1 MAGQNRAR
9 PGPTARAASL
19 RAMAPTPHD
28 CGARRRL
35 GVLPLLLLLLGAA
48 VAGPAA
54 AQNPLLDVLDSSS
67 EEAAGEPRSE
77 RASEADP
84 LTAIENAL
92 TDARSRLASLTRA
105 RASDARD
112 GDDPF
117 APSASL
123 DLAERLVRILEQRRE
138 AQLRIDALEVGRS
151 VIESGL
157 ARDPS
162 EIVADPPPFPVPTL
176 DGVLKAWRDAARQE
190 EKTRRVLA
198 DRRSNLD
205 LVREARSD
213 LDKERR
219 RLRDVLANEK
229 SEVERIRLQTE
240 FRELE
245 DRLRIAHEQVLLAEQ
260 RVESAT
266 IEHDIHVSTTRQA
279 RAALTWVESQ
289 LQPRESDLTDAIARL
304 DRERLD
310 LDRELELKRSR
321 LLAAEGTLRT
331 AEERRGRIDPAQSA
345 AFELELSTRRAQL
358 SHRQQMVS
366 LLSER
371 IERLARM
378 RTTWQRRYS
387 VLGSDFDLAKAPG
400 WRDAAELELE
410 RLQNLRRI
418 HETERAE
425 AQLAQADLLRRST
438 QLDSESPNAQRFL
451 ELEFEDLD
459 ELVALYDSDLLS
471 LDAAIALEDRL
482 VDELTARM
490 KRRSLSER
498 ARSAW
503 AAITSFWTWELTTS
517 QDNAITPG
525 KIAIALAVFVLGL
538 SFARFVRTQLR
549 RRFFP
554 QFGFDAGAS
563 SAFASLTFY
572 ALMAVAFLLA
582 LRAVNIPLTAFAVAG
597 GALAIGIGFGSQ
609 TVVSNFISGLLLLA
623 ERPIR
628 TGDLVEVGGVVGTVD
643 TIGLRST
650 RIQTPDNFHIIV
662 PNAAFLESNVVNWTH
677 EDPMLR
683 LRVNV
688 GVAYGSPVREVEA
701 LLLQA
706 AREHPRCVE
715 RPSAPSVV
723 FDDFGDSALLFEV
736 RFWIRYTE
744 RTDRASIRSDVRYR
758 IDELFSEHGIVIAFP
773 QMDVHLD
780 VAGKEPA

>member
-1 MAGQNRAR
+1 MLPSPA
-9 PGPTARAASL
+9 
-19 RAMAPTPHD
+19 D
-28 CGARRRL
+28 YGARFPVRACAFL
-35 GVLPLLLLLLGAA
+35 LVLLCGLL
-48 VAGPAA
+48 AGPAA
-54 AQNPLLDVLDSSS
+54 AQNPLLDALDPSQ
-67 EEAAGEPRSE
+67 EEAEEPQG
-77 RASEADP
+77 APQPDGDP
-84 LTAIENAL
+84 LTSIENAL
-92 TDARSRLASLTRA
+92 TDARSRLAALSSA
-105 RASDARD
+105 RASEASESDA
-112 GDDPF
+112 PLP
-117 APSASL
+117 PSTSL
-123 DLAERLVRILEQRRE
+123 DLANRLVRILEQRRE

-176 DGVLKAWRDAARQE
+176 DGVLQAWRDAARQE
-190 EKTRRVLA
+190 KKTRRVLE

-205 LVREARSD
+205 LAREARND
-213 LDKERR
+213 FAKERR
-219 RLRDVLANEK
+219 RLRDVLANERA
-229 SEVERIRLQTE
+229 EIERIRLETE
-240 FRELE
+240 LRELE
-245 DRLRIAHEQVLLAEQ
+245 DRLRIANEQVLLTEQ

-289 LQPRESDLTDAIARL
+289 IQPRQSDLTDAIARL

-331 AEERRGRIDPAQSA
+331 TEERRGRDDAELGGGFA
-345 AFELELSTRRAQL
+345 LELATRRAQL

-378 RTTWQRRYS
+378 RTTWQHRYA
-387 VLGSDFDLAKAPG
+387 VLGPDFDLAEAPD
-400 WRDAAELELE
+400 WRDTAELELE

-425 AQLAQADLLRRST
+425 AQLAQAELLRRST
-438 QLDSESPNAQRFL
+438 EAGSESPAAQRFL

-459 ELVALYDSDLLS
+459 ELVTLYDSDLLS

-490 KRRSLSER
+490 KRRSLAER

-517 QDNAITPG
+517 EDSAITPG
-525 KIAIALAVFVLGL
+525 KIAIALAVLVFGL
-538 SFARFVRTQLR
+538 SIARFIRNQLR

-609 TVVSNFISGLLLLA
+609 TIVSNFISGLLLLA

-643 TIGLRST
+643 AIGLRST

-688 GVAYGSPVREVEA
+688 GIAYGSPVRQVEA

-706 AREHPRCVE
+706 ASEHPRCVT
-715 RPSAPSVV
+715 RPSGPTVV
-723 FDDFGDSALLFEV
+723 FSDFGDSALLFEV

-744 RTDRASIRSDVRYR
+744 QTDRATIRSDVRYR
-758 IDELFSEHGIVIAFP
+758 IDELFAEHGIVIAFP

-780 VAGKEPA
+780 VSSRKGD

>member
-1 MAGQNRAR
+1 MVPSPDDCAPR
-9 PGPTARAASL
+9 L
-19 RAMAPTPHD
+19 RAGGRA
-28 CGARRRL
+28 
-35 GVLPLLLLLLGAA
+35 LLLLLLLIAMGAA

-54 AQNPLLDVLDSSS
+54 AQNPLLDALDPA
-67 EEAAGEPRSE
+67 EDGAEGPQGDEAAR
-77 RASEADP
+77 RDP
-84 LTAIENAL
+84 LTSIENAL
-92 TDARSRLASLTRA
+92 TEARSRLAALTGS
-105 RASDARD
+105 RASESRETAE
-112 GDDPF
+112 PLP
-117 APSASL
+117 PSTSVE
-123 DLAERLVRILEQRRE
+123 LAQRLVRILEQRRE

-176 DGVLKAWRDAARQE
+176 DGVLQAWREAARQE
-190 EKTRRVLA
+190 EKTRRVLE
-198 DRRSNLD
+198 DRRANLD
-205 LVREARSD
+205 LAREARDD
-213 LDKERR
+213 LDRERR
-219 RLRDVLANEK
+219 RLRDVLDKEK
-229 SEVERIRLQTE
+229 EEVERIRLATE

-245 DRLRIAHEQVLLAEQ
+245 DRLRIASEQVLLAEQ
-260 RVESAT
+260 HVRSAT

-331 AEERRGRIDPAQSA
+331 TEERRGRVDASDAPEFA
-345 AFELELSTRRAQL
+345 LELATRRAQL

-378 RTTWQRRYS
+378 RTAWQHRYS
-387 VLGSDFDLAKAPG
+387 VLGPDFDLADAPE
-400 WRDAAELELE
+400 WRDRAELELE
-410 RLQNLRRI
+410 RLRNLRRI

-438 QLDSESPNAQRFL
+438 EAGSESPNAQRFL

-490 KRRSLSER
+490 KRRSLAER

-503 AAITSFWTWELTTS
+503 ATIASLWTFELTTS
-517 QDNAITPG
+517 EDSAITPG
-525 KIAIALAVFVLGL
+525 KIVIALAVIVFGL
-538 SFARFVRTQLR
+538 TIARFIRAQLR

-554 QFGFDAGAS
+554 HFGFDGGAS

-572 ALMAVAFLLA
+572 ALMGVAFLMA

-609 TVVSNFISGLLLLA
+609 TIVSNFISGLLLLA

-628 TGDLVEVGGVVGTVD
+628 TGDLVEVGGIVGTVD
-643 TIGLRST
+643 AIGLRST
-650 RIQTPDNFHIIV
+650 RVRTPDNFHIIV

-683 LRVNV
+683 LRVDV
-688 GVAYGSPVREVEA
+688 GVAYGSPVRKVEA

-706 AREHPRCVE
+706 ASEHPRCVD
-715 RPSAPSVV
+715 RPSGPSVV
-723 FDDFGDSALLFEV
+723 FNDFGDSALLFEV
-736 RFWIRYTE
+736 RFWIQYTE
-744 RTDRASIRSDVRYR
+744 QTDRAMIRSDVRYR
-758 IDELFSEHGIVIAFP
+758 IDELFAENGIVIAFP

-780 VAGKEPA
+780 VARHEPE

>member
-1 MAGQNRAR
+1 MLPSPADCGTRVPARAR
-9 PGPTARAASL
+9 AFL
-19 RAMAPTPHD
+19 LVLL
-28 CGARRRL
+28 CG
-35 GVLPLLLLLLGAA
+35 LL
-48 VAGPAA
+48 AGPVA
-54 AQNPLLDVLDSSS
+54 AQNPLLDALDPAEDETRSPQG
-67 EEAAGEPRSE
+67 AAAPDG
-77 RASEADP
+77 DP

-92 TDARSRLASLTRA
+92 TEARSRLAALSSA
-105 RASDARD
+105 RAAETSESDALL
-112 GDDPF
+112 P
-117 APSASL
+117 PSTSL
-123 DLAERLVRILEQRRE
+123 DLAKRLVRILEQRRE

-176 DGVLKAWRDAARQE
+176 DGVLQAWRDAARQE
-190 EKTRRVLA
+190 EKTRRVLE

-205 LVREARSD
+205 LAREARND

-229 SEVERIRLQTE
+229 AEVERIRLETE
-240 FRELE
+240 RRELE
-245 DRLRIAHEQVLLAEQ
+245 DRLRIANEQVLLAEQ

-289 LQPRESDLTDAIARL
+289 IQPRQSDLTDAIARL

-331 AEERRGRIDPAQSA
+331 TEERRGRDDAERGDGFA
-345 AFELELSTRRAQL
+345 LELATRRAQL

-378 RTTWQRRYS
+378 RTTWKHRYA
-387 VLGSDFDLAKAPG
+387 VLGPDFDLAEAPG
-400 WRDAAELELE
+400 WRDTAELELE

-425 AQLAQADLLRRST
+425 AQLAQAELLRRST
-438 QLDSESPNAQRFL
+438 EAGSESPAAQRFL

-459 ELVALYDSDLLS
+459 ELVALYDADLLS
-471 LDAAIALEDRL
+471 LDAAIVLEDRL

-490 KRRSLSER
+490 KRRSLAER

-517 QDNAITPG
+517 EDSAITPG
-525 KIAIALAVFVLGL
+525 KIAIALAVLVFGL
-538 SFARFVRTQLR
+538 SIARFLRNQLR

-609 TVVSNFISGLLLLA
+609 TIVSNFISGLLLLA

-643 TIGLRST
+643 SIGLRST

-688 GVAYGSPVREVEA
+688 GVAYGSPVRQVEA

-706 AREHPRCVE
+706 ASEHPRCVT
-715 RPSAPSVV
+715 RPSGPTVV
-723 FDDFGDSALLFEV
+723 FSDFGDSALLFEV
-736 RFWIRYTE
+736 RFWIRYAE
-744 RTDRASIRSDVRYR
+744 HTDRATIRSDVRYR
-758 IDELFSEHGIVIAFP
+758 IDELFAEHGIVIAFP

-780 VAGKEPA
+780 VPGREGD